1 MAGAAALA
9 AASALPGAAQAK
21 RKHAMTNPIRIGFCT
36 DLSGPYQ
43 SVDGPGGAEAIR
55 MAVADIGGSAAG
67 RPIELLL
74 GDHRNDVKEAT
85 AIARRWYGQEG
96 VDVVI
101 SGVNSDTSMALT
113 GVAAELGKPILV
125 VGAGTSVL
133 TRERPA
139 PGIIQYAYDTV
150 ALATVPG
157 LVLTRQGDK
166 RWFYITADYPFGR
179 ELEAHGRAAVIAAG
193 GKVVGSVLNPHE
205 ADDFTPYVQA
215 ALDSGADVLG
225 LANGHAELIKAM
237 AAMQRMGVRDR
248 MKLVGLLTFVGDI
261 HEMGLDEAQGLYL
274 ADSWFWTRDAASR
287 VWAKRFH
294 ASQKVMPSSLQAAD
308 YSAATQYLRAVAA
321 IGTTDA
327 GAVIGHLRDATLND
341 MYVKNGRIRAD
352 GTMLHDMHLLSV
364 KTPARSTSAWDV
376 YDLIATVPGE
386 EALPNH
392 RIPTRTRFITGAWC
406 CVAIRKTERLQH
418 AVQAA
423 RQHRPHRVAPVPRHH
438 DVQRRPR
445 RLSAYRQY

>member
-1 MAGAAALA
+1 M
-9 AASALPGAAQAK
+9 S
-21 RKHAMTNPIRIGFCT
+21 NPIRIGFCT

-55 MAVADIGGSAAG
+55 MAIADLGGSVAE
-67 RPIELLL
+67 RPVELLL
-74 GDHRNDVKEAT
+74 GDHRNDVTEA
-85 AIARRWYGQEG
+85 ASIARRWYGQEG

-101 SGVNSDTSMALT
+101 SGVNSDTSLALT
-113 GVAAELGKPILV
+113 SVAAEVGKPILI
-125 VGAGTSVL
+125 VGAGTSVQ

-179 ELEAHGRAAVIAAG
+179 ELEAHGRAAVTGARG
-193 GKVVGSVLNPHE
+193 TVVGSVLNPHE

-215 ALDSGADVLG
+215 ALDSGAQVLG

-261 HEMGLDEAQGLYL
+261 HEMGLEEAQGLYL
-274 ADSWFWTRDAASR
+274 ADSWFWTRDAESR
-287 VWAKRFH
+287 AWAERFH
-294 ASQKVMPSSLQAAD
+294 ASQRVIPSSLQAAD

-321 IGTTDA
+321 TGTTDA
-327 GAVIGHLRDATLND
+327 GAVIGHLRGATLND
-341 MYVKNGRIRAD
+341 MYLKNGRIRSD
-352 GTMLHDMHLLSV
+352 GTMLHDMHLLRV
-364 KTPARSTSAWDV
+364 KTPAQSTGPWDV
-376 YDLIATVPGE
+376 YDLVATVPGA
-386 EALPNH
+386 EAFPD
-392 RIPTRTRFITGAWC
+392 G
-406 CVAIRKTERLQH
+406 K
-418 AVQAA
+418 
-423 RQHRPHRVAPVPRHH
+423 
-438 DVQRRPR
+438 
-445 RLSAYRQY
+445 